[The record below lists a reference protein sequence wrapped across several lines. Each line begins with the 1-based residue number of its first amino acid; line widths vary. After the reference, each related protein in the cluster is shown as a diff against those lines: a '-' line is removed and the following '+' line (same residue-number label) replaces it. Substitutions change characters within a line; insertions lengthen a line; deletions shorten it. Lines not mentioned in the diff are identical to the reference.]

1 MRKKIICLIIAITGT
16 AITAEAQSL
25 SELKDSCYSYLASHD
40 TAAFNATYVKL
51 LDAIEKD
58 MDPEIYE
65 IRNELNDI
73 RSKDQSIRILLM
85 DAMKKYGREDKRTL
99 DIRKIMREID
109 LKNGL
114 RVQQIIDAHGW
125 LGIDD
130 IGEDANETLFLCIQ
144 HINELTVQT
153 KYLPLLR
160 EAVKQGNAKGWHYA
174 FLTDRILMNQGK
186 PQVYGTQTITSNNKV
201 FIVPLENPDKV
212 DELRKEIGLA
222 PLNNYMQ
229 DFGSEWSL
237 DSYKKNL
244 PEIRTVFQRWYQN
257 KPE

>member
-1 MRKKIICLIIAITGT
+1 
-16 AITAEAQSL
+16 
-25 SELKDSCYSYLASHD
+25 
-40 TAAFNATYVKL
+40 
-51 LDAIEKD
+51 

-114 RVQQIIDAHGW
+114 RVQQIIDAYGW

>member
-16 AITAEAQSL
+16 DITAEAQSL

-58 MDPEIYE
+58 MDPEIYG

-85 DAMKKYGREDKRTL
+85 DAMKKYGREDERTL

-114 RVQQIIDAHGW
+114 RVQQMKSNSIFCLIFC
-125 LGIDD
+125 L
-130 IGEDANETLFLCIQ
+130 
-144 HINELTVQT
+144 V
-153 KYLPLLR
+153 LR
-160 EAVKQGNAKGWHYA
+160 
-174 FLTDRILMNQGK
+174 
-186 PQVYGTQTITSNNKV
+186 SNW
-201 FIVPLENPDKV
+201 
-212 DELRKEIGLA
+212 RC
-222 PLNNYMQ
+222 
-229 DFGSEWSL
+229 S
-237 DSYKKNL
+237 
-244 PEIRTVFQRWYQN
+244 
-257 KPE
+257 